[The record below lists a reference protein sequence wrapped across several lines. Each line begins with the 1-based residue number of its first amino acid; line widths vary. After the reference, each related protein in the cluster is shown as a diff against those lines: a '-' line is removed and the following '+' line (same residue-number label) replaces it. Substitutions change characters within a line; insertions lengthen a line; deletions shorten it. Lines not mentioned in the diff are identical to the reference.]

1 MSAVAAVPL
10 RPLNH
15 AFLPLFVCCEAGVDE
30 HPRPTYR
37 MVQNLPCEGRTA
49 QLSGAG
55 GAAEVIGPRGL
66 LPGEA
71 WLAAAEMAV
80 CCGPREDRISKLQAA
95 DDGARPEVEVFLHQR
110 TQSRRV
116 RPCGTE
122 RLDHYADG
130 VGDADRVG
138 HLDQASACEACRDE
152 VLRHPPCGVGARAV
166 DLGRVLAREGAPAV
180 RGRPPVGIHDDLASR
195 KA

>member
-55 GAAEVIGPRGL
+55 GAAEVS
-66 LPGEA
+66 
-71 WLAAAEMAV
+71 
-80 CCGPREDRISKLQAA
+80 GPREDRISKLQAA

-130 VGDADRVG
+130 VGDA
-138 HLDQASACEACRDE
+138 
-152 VLRHPPCGVGARAV
+152 
-166 DLGRVLAREGAPAV
+166 
-180 RGRPPVGIHDDLASR
+180 
-195 KA
+195 